1 MPHAFVLMPFD
12 EGSTALYTDFI
23 RPVLEE
29 KGLTVA
35 RADDIESNR
44 NILRDVIEGIDKCDL
59 VVAELTGNNPNV
71 LYELGLAHA
80 LRKPV
85 LHLTQNIDDV
95 PFDLRSYRMIEYS
108 RDFSKI
114 GEAKEKLGSNARA
127 FSDGRSSFGNPVTDF
142 YVAPASR
149 SVERDPTSL
158 GTQRS
163 DQRSG
168 EEHHNL
174 AGSYREPRDQD
185 VDLGFLDF
193 WIAVNE
199 GYGRA
204 GEVARE
210 VEGLLVGLSDHMQD
224 ATDEFERL
232 NANPNASTPNAAIA
246 VCRRL
251 AGRFQSFKV
260 EVRKAN
266 GIFAE
271 TLDNTEDS
279 LERLV
284 AFQVEQCD
292 SPDVIQELDGL
303 RTIRDTVYST
313 YRSVLGF
320 ADSMDRLPRV
330 ERRPLNREVNVT
342 SVDTRVMAGYL
353 DRIYGS
359 ISRAI
364 RAAENVTDAGQ

>member
-1 MPHAFVLMPFD
+1 MPYAFILMPFD

-23 RPVLEE
+23 RPVLAKE
-29 KGLTVA
+29 GFTVA

-44 NILRDVIEGIDKCDL
+44 NILRDVIEGIDKSDL

-127 FSDGRSSFGNPVTDF
+127 FSNGRSQFGNPVTDF
-142 YVAPASR
+142 YGAPAYRPIEQERTSPGTER
-149 SVERDPTSL
+149 S
-158 GTQRS
+158 G
-163 DQRSG
+163 QRSG
-168 EEHHNL
+168 KEHDNL
-174 AGSYREPRDQD
+174 AGSHGEHRDQD
-185 VDLGFLDF
+185 VDLGFLDH

-210 VEGLLVGLSDHMQD
+210 VEGLLVSLSGHMQD

-232 NANPNASTPNAAIA
+232 NANPDASTPNAAVA

-251 AGRFQSFKV
+251 AGKFQSFKV

-266 GIFAE
+266 EVFAK

-284 AFQVEQCD
+284 AFQVEQSD
-292 SPDVIQELDGL
+292 SPDVIEELDGL
-303 RTIRDTVYST
+303 RAFRDIVYNT
-313 YRSVLGF
+313 HRNVLGF
-320 ADSMDRLPRV
+320 ADSMDRLPRD
-330 ERRPLNREVNVT
+330 ERRLNREINVT
-342 SVDTRVMAGYL
+342 SVDIRVMAGYL

-364 RAAENVTDAGQ
+364 RAAEDATNAGQ